1 MPLKIAST
9 ASSWAQARQQLRQ
22 QIESSSKKRR
32 QSSTR

>member
-22 QIESSSKKRR
+22 QMKSNASEEKRSR
-32 QSSTR
+32 R